1 MPVFAALW
9 AVVLYGERPGLRQVL
24 SVAAAALG
32 VALLLAHEFA
42 RLAGSPAAVAMALGA
57 AAVWAFGTHELR
69 RATLAVPLLT
79 VVFWMTAVTAVL
91 MVALP
96 WPFAGARRPPLA
108 SSVSVM
114 LIPVLGTSSVAWW
127 REESLQRHD
136 LAAMMRMVLA
146 GVTQFTGAIPRP

>member
-1 MPVFAALW
+1 VPPRT
-9 AVVLYGERPGLRQVL
+9 VVL
-24 SVAAAALG
+24 
-32 VALLLAHEFA
+32 
-42 RLAGSPAAVAMALGA
+42 
-57 AAVWAFGTHELR
+57 WT
-69 RATLAVPLLT
+69 
-79 VVFWMTAVTAVL
+79 TAVTAVL
-91 MVALP
+91 MAAVLMAAVLMAAVLMAAVLMAALP